1 MHRLF
6 SATLASAMAAAFLFA
21 GPAAIA
27 KSSGSMSSA
36 MTTHHSTK
44 MKKHSCPA
52 GEHWIKGYMRNG
64 KKVHGYC
71 RK

>member
-6 SATLASAMAAAFLFA
+6 SATLASAMAAAFLFT
-21 GPAAIA
+21 GSAAIA
-27 KSSGSMSSA
+27 KSGGSMS
-36 MTTHHSTK
+36 TTHHSSK
-44 MKKHSCPA
+44 MMKHSCPA
-52 GEHWIKGYMRNG
+52 GEHWVKGYTRNG

>member
-27 KSSGSMSSA
+27 KTSSA
-36 MTTHHSTK
+36 MATHHSSK
-44 MKKHSCPA
+44 MMKHSCPA
-52 GEHWIKGYMRNG
+52 GEHWVKGYMRDG

>member
-1 MHRLF
+1 MHRLL
-6 SATLASAMAAAFLFA
+6 SATLASAMAVAFLFA
-21 GPAAIA
+21 GPAIA

-36 MTTHHSTK
+36 MTTHHSSK
-44 MKKHSCPA
+44 MKKHSCPT
-52 GEHWIKGYMRNG
+52 GEHWVKGYMRNG